1 MQVGRVALYLMDTD
15 TRRNTEEDRKITDR
29 LYEANR
35 EIRLLQEMLLGIGG
49 MRLIRTLNLAP
60 TCIT

>member
-35 EIRLLQEMLLGIGG
+35 EIRPASGKLLGIGG
-49 MRLIRTLNLAP
+49 MPL
-60 TCIT
+60 